1 MKRIF
6 LSLAGFIALFGLIA
20 APVQSGVLATA
31 ISQTQAQPEAKTFT
45 GTILKSGESF
55 VLSDSVT
62 KSRYMLD
69 DQGKARPY
77 EGKKVKITGTIDVVN
92 NMIHVENIEEIV

>member
-31 ISQTQAQPEAKTFT
+31 ISQTQAKPEAKTFT

-55 VLSDSVT
+55 VLSDSVA
-62 KSRYMLD
+62 KSRYMPD

-77 EGKKVKITGTIDVVN
+77 EGKKVKITGTIDVAN
-92 NMIHVENIEEIV
+92 DMIHIETIEEIV

>member
-6 LSLAGFIALFGLIA
+6 LSLAGFVTMFSMAPAL
-20 APVQSGVLATA
+20 VQSRVPTTPSL
-31 ISQTQAQPEAKTFT
+31 QTQARPEAKTFT

-55 VLSDSVT
+55 FLSDSVT

-69 DQGKARPY
+69 DQDKARPL
-77 EGKKVKITGTIDVVN
+77 EGKSVNVTGTIDVARDT
-92 NMIHVENIEEIV
+92 IHVQTIEEIV